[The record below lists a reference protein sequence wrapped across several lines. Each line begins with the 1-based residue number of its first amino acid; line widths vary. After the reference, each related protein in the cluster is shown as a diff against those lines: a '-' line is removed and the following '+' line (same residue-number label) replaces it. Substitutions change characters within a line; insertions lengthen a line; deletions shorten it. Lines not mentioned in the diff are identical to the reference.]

1 MIKVGFQG
9 KFQAHNV
16 FKFNLP
22 GFPTKDET
30 SETTVWDVFTIQ
42 SIFYISNNCN
52 CRTFFDKSLF
62 ILKTFIIIIIII
74 IKV

>member
-1 MIKVGFQG
+1 MAHFAVISAYTVLCLFSGRKYKIQKNKENKIKRKRNETMIKVGFQG

-30 SETTVWDVFTIQ
+30 SETTV
-42 SIFYISNNCN
+42 
-52 CRTFFDKSLF
+52 
-62 ILKTFIIIIIII
+62 
-74 IKV
+74 